1 MKRRIFL
8 LAFSLLMTSLQAA
21 SAPDILNIP
30 VNDIAGKSTTLGAH
44 PGKVILVVNLASKC
58 GYTRQYEGLEA
69 LYKKYKDRGL
79 VIAGFPSNEF
89 GGQEPGSDEE
99 ILKFC
104 TSKFN
109 VTFPMFSKTTVNGS
123 GAHPLFAALTGSA
136 AGHPGPIK
144 WNFNKFLIGKQ
155 SWNKHR
161 NYRHTYYFE
170 CFPQKAASEY
180 KRGLQHGRHLPYLRP
195 S

>member
-44 PGKVILVVNLASKC
+44 PGKVILVVNAASKC

-109 VTFPMFSKTTVNGS
+109 VTFPMFSKTNVNGS

-144 WNFNKFLIGKQ
+144 WNFNKFLIGKDGMLINRYESKVEPNAQ
-155 SWNKHR
+155 ELVTAIESALGK
-161 NYRHTYYFE
+161 
-170 CFPQKAASEY
+170 
-180 KRGLQHGRHLPYLRP
+180 
-195 S
+195 